1 MKADLEKALLL
12 AIQAHHGQKDKAG
25 KPYILHPLRVMLQL
39 TTLEEQQTA
48 ILHDV
53 IEDSSITITKL
64 EQSGFSIKVISAV
77 NFLTRKKNQSYEK
90 YIDLLKKNPLARKVK
105 LGDLQDNMDLS
116 RIKKL
121 TIKDKMR
128 LIKYQKAYN
137 NLK

>member
-64 EQSGFSIKVISAV
+64 EQSGFSIKVIPAV

-116 RIKKL
+116 RIKK
-121 TIKDKMR
+121 
-128 LIKYQKAYN
+128 
-137 NLK
+137 